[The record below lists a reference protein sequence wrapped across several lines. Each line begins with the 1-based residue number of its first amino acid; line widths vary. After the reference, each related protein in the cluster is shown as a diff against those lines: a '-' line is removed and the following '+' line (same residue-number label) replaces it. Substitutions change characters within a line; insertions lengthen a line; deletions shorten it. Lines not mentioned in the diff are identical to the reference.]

1 MAIKKEKYIKPEIGV
16 LALGDELLVRQF
28 DTCSVG
34 PKVSTVK
41 EFKSEEFFKVSE
53 EKMNYNDPK
62 QKAFWD
68 DWDNGAD

>member
-1 MAIKKEKYIKPEIGV
+1 MVIKKEKYTKPEIGV
-16 LALGDELLVRQF
+16 LVLGDELLVRQF
-28 DTCSVG
+28 DTCSIG
-34 PKVSTVK
+34 KQVSTVK
-41 EFKSEEFFKVSE
+41 DFKSEEFFKVSE